1 VKDLLQRSLFEDKTF
16 QLSELLRTV
25 KLFMNRAA
33 SRSPYS
39 REQIAEN
46 MNDIADK
53 SAINIVG
60 GNAKG
65 LSLSTLDKWLN
76 PSAHEYYPSILALT
90 TFCQAIG
97 DMSPLSPIINYL
109 GGSFINE
116 DDRRFLELGRAY
128 AANKAARKKMRAAE
142 EAI

>member
-1 VKDLLQRSLFEDKTF
+1 MKDKRQLSLFDDKSF

-25 KLFMNRAA
+25 KLAMNRAA
-33 SRSPYS
+33 AASRYS
-39 REQIAEN
+39 REQIVEK
-46 MNDIADK
+46 MNDIANEA
-53 SAINIVG
+53 SIIIVG

-76 PSAHEYYPSILALT
+76 PSAHEYYPSTLALT
-90 TFCQAIG
+90 TFCQAIN
-97 DMSPLSPIINYL
+97 DMSPFIPMINYL

-116 DDRRFLELGRAY
+116 DDRRYLELGRAY

-142 EAI
+142 EAL